1 MRALKSLMSQ
11 LLLNT
16 SVKVF
21 SGTKTW
27 CGVIKC
33 LVINSYFFYV
43 DFFCLR
49 ILPQG
54 AIT

>member
-1 MRALKSLMSQ
+1 MRALKSVMSQ

-16 SVKVF
+16 SIKVLF
-21 SGTKTW
+21 GTKTW
-27 CGVIKC
+27 GGVIKC

-43 DFFCLR
+43 DFVCLR

-54 AIT
+54 AVT